1 MTRKLLLIGI
11 TAAFGISA
19 CTSSSA
25 TADRARAKPT
35 SISTT
40 FSHPPT
46 GPSARVV
53 GEMTGGKGMNLASGA
68 AGTVIPSTGWVES
81 EFAVEGTATSYR
93 SDGALPADGHFTL
106 QPDQTA
112 EYRTRVVVRRPAN
125 PAKFNGTVVVEWLN
139 VSGGLDA
146 GPDFTYAHN
155 ELIPGGY
162 AWVGVSAQRIGVE
175 GGPVAVPIAAAE
187 AAGAGKGLRAI
198 DPARYASLHHP
209 GDAFSYDMFTQ
220 VARTLRSPSGGGLL
234 GLLRPQRILA
244 IGESQSAFALT
255 TYVDG
260 VQPLTKAFDGFLIHS
275 RGGAA
280 APLGQ
285 PGAGID
291 IAGTIGGTPTKLR
304 TDGSAPILVTETE
317 TDVLGFLNDHPASQ
331 PDSARFRQWEIAGTA
346 HADAYL
352 IGAIAGQIGCPSP
365 ANNGPGHFV
374 VSAALHHL
382 DAWVR
387 KGTAP
392 PTAPRLTLDATPAFV
407 RDDVGNTKGGIRTPL
422 VDVPVDT
429 LSGESGGGS
438 VACLLF
444 GSTKPLTADQLHAR
458 YASRQQYLDAYR
470 KSADAAIRA
479 GFVLAADRAEL
490 LRRAEPA
497 RIAG

>member
-1 MTRKLLLIGI
+1 MNRKLVLIGI
-11 TAAFGISA
+11 IAALGISA
-19 CTSSSA
+19 CSSSSA
-25 TADRARAKPT
+25 TADHAQPKPT
-35 SISTT
+35 SLSTT
-40 FSHPPT
+40 FRHPPT

-53 GEMTGGKGMNLASGA
+53 GKMTGGKGINLASGA
-68 AGTVIPSTGWVES
+68 AGTVIPSTGWVEA

-93 SDGALPADGHFTL
+93 SDGELPADGHFTL
-106 QPDQTA
+106 APDQTA
-112 EYRTRVVVRRPAN
+112 DYRTRVVVRRPAN

-198 DPARYASLHHP
+198 DPARYANLHHP

-220 VARTLRSPSGGGLL
+220 IARTLRTPSTGGLL
-234 GLLRPQRILA
+234 GPLRPQRILA

-260 VQPLTKAFDGFLIHS
+260 VQPLTKVFDGFLIHS

-304 TDGSAPILVTETE
+304 IDGSAPILVTETE

-331 PDSARFRQWEIAGTA
+331 PDSARFRQWEMAGTA

-352 IGAIAGQIGCPSP
+352 IGPIAGQIGCLSP

-374 VSAALHHL
+374 VSSALHHL

-387 KGTAP
+387 AGTAP
-392 PTAPRLTLDATPAFV
+392 PSAPRLTLDATPAFV

-438 VACLLF
+438 IACSLF
-444 GSTKPLTADQLHAR
+444 GSTTPLTADQLHAR

-490 LRRAEPA
+490 LRRAEPT